1 MSLILTIPDE
11 ILENIR
17 LPKEEIEKELKKG
30 LAFFLYER
38 GLASMG
44 VARKVAGLSKWE
56 FIEGLAER
64 GIYRHY
70 DEKEL
75 AEDIRYAEKSC

>member
-1 MSLILTIPDE
+1 MIITIPDD

-17 LPKEEIEKELKKG
+17 LPKEDIEKELKKG
-30 LAFFLYER
+30 LALFLYER

-44 VARKVAGLSKWE
+44 TARKVAGLSKWE
-56 FIEGLAER
+56 FIESLAER

-70 DEKEL
+70 GEKEL
-75 AEDIRYAEKSC
+75 MEDIKYAEG